1 MMDKNG
7 TGEEDCRDGSKIDV
21 IGAGVG
27 KQLWLLSSLCND
39 ANILA
44 NSAIAEEQLIEAG

>member
-1 MMDKNG
+1 MDKNG

-21 IGAGVG
+21 IGA
-27 KQLWLLSSLCND
+27 